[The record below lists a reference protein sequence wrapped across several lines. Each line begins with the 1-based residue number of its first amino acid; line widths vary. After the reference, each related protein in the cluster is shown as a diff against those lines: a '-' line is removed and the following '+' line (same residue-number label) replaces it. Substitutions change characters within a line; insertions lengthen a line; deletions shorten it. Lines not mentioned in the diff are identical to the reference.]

1 MSGWESFFVAQVGA
15 SAAVAGLVFV
25 GVSINLDKILKYA
38 GLPGRTLEAL
48 IVLILVLITSS
59 LMLVPGQSNTLI
71 GAELLGVGLLAWIW
85 MAALDSAESAAAR
98 TSLPERMGTTPGRA
112 IPGCDPAHHHRGRR
126 DTGAGNSRTST
137 GSFPACSS
145 ASSSPFSTHG
155 CCSSRST
162 ANRNGYSFRVA
173 HPAIPR
179 AYPQQGRRRRGVQWT
194 LRAVNL
200 RAESLA
206 ARTVQR

>member
-85 MAALDSAESAAAR
+85 IAALDILNLRQLEPR
-98 TSLPERMGTTPGRA
+98 Y
-112 IPGCDPAHHHRGRR
+112 
-126 DTGAGNSRTST
+126 
-137 GSFPACSS
+137 
-145 ASSSPFSTHG
+145 
-155 CCSSRST
+155 
-162 ANRNGYSFRVA
+162 RNAWVLLRVA
-173 HPAIPR
+173 LSQVATLPIIIAG
-179 AYPQQGRRRRGVQWT
+179 AVTLAQGTPNFYWLVPGVLFCFIVAFFDAWV
-194 LRAVNL
+194 LLIEINR
-200 RAESLA
+200 
-206 ARTVQR
+206 

>member
-48 IVLILVLITSS
+48 IVLILALITSS

-85 MAALDSAESAAAR
+85 IVTLDVLNLRQLEPRYRKAWVLLRVALSQFA
-98 TSLPERMGTTPGRA
+98 TLPIIIA
-112 IPGCDPAHHHRGRR
+112 
-126 DTGAGNSRTST
+126 GAVTLAQG
-137 GSFPACSS
+137 
-145 ASSSPFSTHG
+145 
-155 CCSSRST
+155 T
-162 ANRNGYSFRVA
+162 ANFY
-173 HPAIPR
+173 
-179 AYPQQGRRRRGVQWT
+179 
-194 LRAVNL
+194 
-200 RAESLA
+200 
-206 ARTVQR
+206 